1 MGIRER
7 LPATEETKQVHAGY
21 RNVGKSVE
29 KIDSRKKITGEARYE
44 MDIRM
49 ESMLHAAVVRSNL
62 SHARIV
68 QVDTEDAEAMD
79 GVEAIVTRTELLGM
93 FDDRVRHYGDVIAAV
108 AAEDRETA
116 AEAVLAVDYEL
127 EELDAVYDA
136 DESVREGAPKVH
148 PNNPNLKQHGRH
160 DFEVGNDEYVNN
172 IDDYHSLSIG
182 DIETGFEEA
191 DFVYE
196 GEYRTPHVNHCNLGT
211 HCCLANW
218 EDGKLIIWETLAS
231 PGRSQEEMA
240 EFFGLDHNQVE
251 LRVPDTVTS
260 SFGGKSLRKL
270 TLEPV
275 AATLAKQTGTP
286 VRLWFDREE
295 EFTATATRHHTRYRL
310 KTGIKSDGSFTA
322 VELSVIA
329 DTGAY
334 PNGVGHIVLS
344 NSRDRPLDLYRIPNY
359 EYEGVS
365 VFTNNIPGGE
375 YRGIGSTQLG
385 FIFESH
391 MDEVARQMGIDSV
404 KLRKRNFVKEGFER
418 PHTGLS
424 IESCGVQACL
434 TQGLS
439 RFDVIRKGPTD
450 DPTKVRGWGFAAG
463 THTTAS
469 GATGT
474 DSSEARLTLHEK
486 GEIVADTA
494 SIDNGQGSDTVMAQ
508 MISEETDVPIT
519 DIEIKRFST
528 TDELDDILGAVA
540 SRSTYIIGAA
550 VRDGAEQ
557 LRRSI
562 VERAIKRFDA
572 SPSEVFF
579 QSGNVRVG
587 DNVVTI
593 GEFVDEDGTLT
604 VYGDATSDL
613 TPPSYGVHFAEVEV
627 DVETGH
633 VDVLTFLAAQDVG
646 FAINPKMVEGQLEG
660 AVEHGTEF
668 ALYSEVKL
676 DDGRPENANLADY
689 PAISPWEMPN
699 TLECEIIE
707 SNEETGPYGAK
718 GVGTPSMPPVAPALL
733 NALRDA
739 TGKRFME
746 PPIDSEKVFN
756 ALNRNK

>member
-7 LPATEETKQVHAGY
+7 PLFSEGTNQEESPY
-21 RNVGKSVE
+21 RNVGRSVE
-29 KIDSRKKITGEARYE
+29 KVDAREKISGEARYE
-44 MDIRM
+44 MDIQM
-49 ESMLHAAVVRSNL
+49 EGLLHAAVVRTTQC
-62 SHARIV
+62 HARIES
-68 QVDTEDAEAMD
+68 VDTAAAAAMD
-79 GVEAIVTRTELLGM
+79 GVEAVVTRTELLGL

-116 AEAVLAVDYEL
+116 AEAVAAIDYEL
-127 EELDAVYDA
+127 TELDAVYDA
-136 DESVREGAPKVH
+136 EEAVREGAPEVH

-160 DFEVGNDEYVNN
+160 DFEVDNDEYVNN
-172 IDDYHSLSIG
+172 IDDYHALSVG
-182 DIETGFEEA
+182 DVEAGFEAA

-196 GEYRTPHVNHCNLGT
+196 GEYRTPRVNHCNLGT
-211 HCCLANW
+211 HCTVATW
-218 EDGKLIIWETLAS
+218 EDDTLVLQETLAS
-231 PGRSQEEMA
+231 PGRSQEELA
-240 EFFGLDHNQVE
+240 DFLGLSRDRVE

-270 TLEPV
+270 SLEPV
-275 AATLAKQTGTP
+275 AATLSKETGSP

-295 EFTATATRHHTRYRL
+295 EFTATSTRHHTRYRL
-310 KTGIKSDGSFTA
+310 KTGIKNDGSITA
-322 VELSVIA
+322 VELDVVA

-365 VFTNNIPGGE
+365 VFTNNVSAGE

-385 FIFESH
+385 FVFESH
-391 MDEVARQMGIDSV
+391 MDEIARQAGLDPR
-404 KLRKRNFVKEGFER
+404 KLRERNFVEEGFER
-418 PHTGLS
+418 PHTGLP
-424 IESCGVQACL
+424 IESCGVQECL
-434 TQGLS
+434 TQGIS
-439 RFDVIRKGPTD
+439 RFDILREGPTD

-463 THTTAS
+463 SHTTAS

-474 DSSEARLTLHEK
+474 DSSEARLTLHEN

-508 MISEETDVPIT
+508 MISEETDVPVP

-550 VRDGAEQ
+550 VRDGAEH
-557 LRRSI
+557 LRAAV
-562 VERAIKRFDA
+562 VERAAERFDVDPDTVA
-572 SPSEVFF
+572 LRDGFVHVADDEIP
-579 QSGNVRVG
+579 
-587 DNVVTI
+587 I
-593 GEFVDEDGTLT
+593 GEFVDEDGTLI
-604 VYGDATSDL
+604 VYGDAVSDL

-633 VDVLTFLAAQDVG
+633 IDVLTFLAAQDVG

-668 ALYSEVKL
+668 ALFSEVKL
-676 DDGRPENANLADY
+676 DEGRPQNANLADY
-689 PAISPWEMPN
+689 PAISPWEMPD

-707 SNEETGPYGAK
+707 SDEKTGPYGAK
-718 GVGTPSMPPVAPALL
+718 GIGTPSMPPVAPALL

-739 TGKRFME
+739 TGTRFRE
-746 PPIDSEKVFN
+746 PPVDSEKVFD
-756 ALNRNK
+756 ALNK